1 MLDALVHGW
10 FFWPAAALVAGVL
23 ALAPLGAQVLARG
36 VVFIDLAVAQ
46 AAALGVM
53 IANALFDHPGP
64 LPSQAA
70 ATAGALL
77 CAALVAGI
85 ARRWPAQREALIGLV
100 YVAGAAGAL
109 LAARADA
116 HGREHLD
123 ALLAADLLWAEPA
136 QAAVL
141 AACALLVL
149 ALAGLRPDALRRD
162 ALFFPLF
169 AVVASLAVPAL
180 GLFLVF
186 AGLIAPGLWLR
197 RGLPLPAALAI
208 ALGAGF
214 AGLALSWFADLPSG
228 PAVALTMAAAG
239 LAAVVWAGRAVSATR
254 QTPAAG
260 PPAG

>member
-1 MLDALVHGW
+1 MTDTLAHAW
-10 FFWPAAALVAGVL
+10 FLWPAAALVAGLL

-53 IANALFDHPGP
+53 VAHALADHPGP
-64 LPSQAA
+64 WPSQAA
-70 ATAGALL
+70 ATTGALL
-77 CAALVAGI
+77 CAGAVAGL

-123 ALLAADLLWAEPA
+123 ALLAADLLWAGPA
-136 QAAVL
+136 QAGVL
-141 AACALLVL
+141 AGCAAAVGLLS
-149 ALAGLRPDALRRD
+149 LRQPDALRRD
-162 ALFFPLF
+162 AVFFPLF

-186 AGLIAPGLWLR
+186 AGLITPGLWLR
-197 RGLPLPAALAI
+197 RGLRLPAALGI
-208 ALGAGF
+208 ALAAGAG
-214 AGLALSWFADLPSG
+214 GLALSWFGDLPSG
-228 PAVALTMAAAG
+228 PAVALGLAAAG
-239 LAAVVWAGRAVSATR
+239 LLAVAAPVSAR
-254 QTPAAG
+254 PPSPAAG
-260 PPAG
+260 RPPG

>member
-1 MLDALVHGW
+1 MPEALTHGW
-10 FFWPAAALVAGVL
+10 FFWPAAALVAGLL

-53 IANALFDHPGP
+53 LANALADHPGP
-64 LPSQAA
+64 LASQAA
-70 ATAGALL
+70 ATAGALA
-77 CAALVAGI
+77 CAAAVAVL

-136 QAAVL
+136 QAG
-141 AACALLVL
+141 VL
-149 ALAGLRPDALRRD
+149 ALCAATVLTLARLRPAALRQD

-186 AGLIAPGLWLR
+186 AGLITPGLWLR
-197 RGLPLPAALAI
+197 RGLRLPGALGI

-214 AGLALSWFADLPSG
+214 AGLALSWFGDLPSG
-228 PAVALTMAAAG
+228 PAVALTLAAAG
-239 LAAVVWAGRAVSATR
+239 LAAVTRPARRVSATR

-260 PPAG
+260 PPAA

>member
-1 MLDALVHGW
+1 MLDAVIHGW

-53 IANALFDHPGP
+53 VANALFDHPGS

-77 CAALVAGI
+77 CAGLVATVV
-85 ARRWPAQREALIGLV
+85 RRWPAQREALIGLV
-100 YVAGAAGAL
+100 YVAGATGAL

-136 QAAVL
+136 QAGVL
-141 AACALLVL
+141 AGCAVVVL
-149 ALAGLRPDALRRD
+149 ALAWLRPAALQRD
-162 ALFFPLF
+162 LLFFPLF
-169 AVVASLAVPAL
+169 AMVASLAVPAL

-186 AGLIAPGLWLR
+186 AGLITPGLWLR
-197 RGLPLPAALAI
+197 RGLALPAAVAI
-208 ALGAGF
+208 ALGGGF
-214 AGLALSWFADLPSG
+214 AGLVLSWFADLPSG

-239 LAAVVWAGRAVSATR
+239 LAAVAVPLNAMTR
-254 QTPAAG
+254 SREAG
-260 PPAG
+260 PPAA

>member
-1 MLDALVHGW
+1 MLDGIAHGW
-10 FFWPAAALVAGVL
+10 FVWPAAALVAGLL

-53 IANALFDHPGP
+53 LANALGDHPGP

-77 CAALVAGI
+77 CAGAVAGL
-85 ARRWPAQREALIGLV
+85 ARRWPARREALIGLV

-109 LAARADA
+109 QAARANA
-116 HGREHLD
+116 HGRQHLD

-136 QAAVL
+136 QAGVLAVCAVAVL
-141 AACALLVL
+141 GLVRWRPRALQ
-149 ALAGLRPDALRRD
+149 RD

-186 AGLIAPGLWLR
+186 AGLITPGLWLR
-197 RGLPLPAALAI
+197 RGLGLPAALGI
-208 ALGAGF
+208 ALAAGF

-228 PAVALTMAAAG
+228 PAVALSLAAAG
-239 LAAVVWAGRAVSATR
+239 LAAAARPVSATLPS
-254 QTPAAG
+254 PAAG
-260 PPAG
+260 RPPG